1 MCVKKCFAQVV
12 FGRFFDGHSD
22 VPSTLIA
29 RTHDG
34 TLDVSYEGLLSVP
47 SDRHIQVP
55 MSLPKCKELRSDRH
69 SKRPTDVCTSKTHRA
84 FSTRMCT
91 DVTSGCT
98 LPTSITVFRYT
109 LLLHTVPPP
118 QMIPFTLRFDEAV
131 RKCFSSL
138 LLFDVPKDLWRA
150 CTGRPQKGGLGIP
163 TGRDLEGPYFLMCLA
178 LNRGAIEKHAPSFDL
193 QAWVDRYCAPTIR
206 DRYPGNVAQAMVESV
221 KTGGYVTDSIVT
233 EGYRRSILQI
243 ARDSCSSRFF
253 EDLPVKRRQV
263 LQCVC
268 FSGTHWVSVPPLRF
282 MGWRI
287 AKDFW
292 RTAMRLRLGVII
304 LARRRFCP
312 DCSATV

>member
-109 LLLHTVPPP
+109 L
-118 QMIPFTLRFDEAV
+118 R
-131 RKCFSSL
+131 SSV
-138 LLFDVPKDLWRA
+138 FVVSPYKS
-150 CTGRPQKGGLGIP
+150 RPSI
-163 TGRDLEGPYFLMCLA
+163 F
-178 LNRGAIEKHAPSFDL
+178 
-193 QAWVDRYCAPTIR
+193 WVQWIIWI
-206 DRYPGNVAQAMVESV
+206 
-221 KTGGYVTDSIVT
+221 TDT
-233 EGYRRSILQI
+233 
-243 ARDSCSSRFF
+243 
-253 EDLPVKRRQV
+253 
-263 LQCVC
+263 
-268 FSGTHWVSVPPLRF
+268 
-282 MGWRI
+282 
-287 AKDFW
+287 
-292 RTAMRLRLGVII
+292 
-304 LARRRFCP
+304 
-312 DCSATV
+312 